1 MKKKIYKLLFVLVCV
16 KSYSEIQIDSR
27 AKDHF
32 WSFCTKKQFCYIFL
46 SRKIFPTIKKMTN
59 FHPFPKEGL
68 NYVQNFPDI
77 NKIKELILV

>member
-16 KSYSEIQIDSR
+16 KSYSEIQIDSK

-32 WSFCTKKQFCYIFL
+32 GRFVQKTILLYILKQKNL
-46 SRKIFPTIKKMTN
+46 SYNKKMTN

-68 NYVQNFPDI
+68 NYLQNFPDI